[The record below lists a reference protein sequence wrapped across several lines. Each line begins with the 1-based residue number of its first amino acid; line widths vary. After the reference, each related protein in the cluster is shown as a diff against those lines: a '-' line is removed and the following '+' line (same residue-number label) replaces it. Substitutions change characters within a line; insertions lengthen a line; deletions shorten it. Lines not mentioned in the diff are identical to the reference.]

1 MFLKF
6 FIFLSYWS
14 SNQICVAKRASGG
27 SCASNQECLTGSCIS
42 NVCQNDILSGAVFL
56 KVPVSD
62 VVNAGYSVILNE
74 AYSFITTETLFQSTI
89 RSQCNS
95 ASRLCVG
102 GADSTGVTLQL
113 VACGNCLVVTSETVI
128 NTPVLEN
135 GVYWYFTVGKSFGYT
150 AVLPIT
156 QSSADTQRTIPE
168 KRLSWHLSSGGFRIG
183 AVLFATVERKMIFI
197 KS

>member
-1 MFLKF
+1 M
-6 FIFLSYWS
+6 
-14 SNQICVAKRASGG
+14 
-27 SCASNQECLTGSCIS
+27 
-42 NVCQNDILSGAVFL
+42 
-56 KVPVSD
+56 SD

-74 AYSFITTETLFQSTI
+74 AYSFTTTATLFQTTI

-102 GADSTGVTLQL
+102 GADSSGVTLQL

-150 AVLPIT
+150 SVLPIS
-156 QSSADTQRTIPE
+156 QNSADTQSTIPE
-168 KRLSWHLSSGGFRIG
+168 KRLSWHIGSGGYRIG
-183 AVLFATVERKMIFI
+183 ANLGATVERKMIFI
-197 KS
+197 KN